1 MTNFLRKYQ
10 LQLFILMLCP
20 LLNGCWDQREVNDL
34 LYVVAVGVDKPEEVT
49 ETEQVEVTIQFVI
62 PSNVSGDQSGGMGG
76 GGGQKAVEQRTLTG
90 ETIVDAMSKL
100 QQETSRQIF
109 WGHSE
114 VIVFG
119 DSIAKKNLHEHID
132 FFARYPEPR
141 LQSRVFIVNGKAREL
156 LDVQLLLES
165 IPSEKLKD
173 LSSLQVMQDVTLKD
187 FLQMLSENHRG
198 ASAPL
203 VKKEITETG
212 DEKLALNGTAIF
224 KNNKMVGSINPEI
237 TRGLLWVLDEIDL
250 ATVTIQPNEEGKIS
264 FNLIRSRTTLQPAI
278 ENGKWK
284 MTVNI
289 QTDDDVAENGTN
301 LNVMNP
307 NTVKK
312 LENLLEK
319 DLKKR
324 VYLTLEK
331 VQKEMKADV
340 FGFGDAFHKKYPK
353 EWSKVKQRWEEK
365 FPEVEVKVESQ
376 VKVKRPGSSTS
387 PQGIPEEKVKE

>member
-1 MTNFLRKYQ
+1 MINFLRKYK
-10 LQLFILMLCP
+10 LLLFILMLCP

-34 LYVVAVGVDKPEEVT
+34 LYVVAVGVDKPDEAAEN
-49 ETEQVEVTIQFVI
+49 EQVEITIQFVV
-62 PSNVSGDQSGGMGG
+62 PSSVRGEQPGGMGG
-76 GGGQKAVEQRTLTG
+76 SGQKAVEQRTLTG

-114 VIVFG
+114 VIVIG
-119 DSIAKKNLHEHID
+119 DDIAKEDLHEHID
-132 FFARYPEPR
+132 FFARYPETR

-203 VKKEITETG
+203 VQKETTETG
-212 DEKLALNGTAIF
+212 EEKLVLNGTAIF
-224 KNNKMVGSINPEI
+224 KNNKMVGSINAEI

-264 FNLIRSRTTLQPAI
+264 FSLIRSQTALQPAI

-312 LENLLEK
+312 LEKLLEK
-319 DLKKR
+319 ELEKR

-331 VQKEMKADV
+331 VQKGMKADV

-353 EWSKVKQRWEEK
+353 EWNKVKQRWEDK
-365 FPEVEVKVESQ
+365 LPEVEVKVKSQ